1 MKYLTAG
8 DSHGKCLVGIIE
20 GIPYGIDIDE
30 KYINEQMRRRRECM
44 GRSKRQ
50 NIEDD
55 RFDIISG
62 LHNGITTGM
71 PIGAILYNK
80 STREINDSSV
90 FTPSYGD
97 LYGMIK
103 YSSFNSS
110 VIKERTSA
118 RETAARVLL
127 FSFAKRFLELLG
139 ITVSSDVIS
148 CYGSKNKKDFSRI
161 IKKFEEEGDSF
172 GAVFEIRVENL
183 IPCLGGFM
191 EGYDRLESKL
201 SEIIFTIGS
210 IKAVEFGDGI
220 NIALKK
226 SSDII
231 KNPDLLGGIEAGMT
245 TGGPILIRA
254 TTRPLAGIRKDVESR
269 DLKTKNK
276 VFISNATSDITSV
289 FAAAVISEYLVSFV
303 IADEIIKKFGSD
315 NFYDI
320 KKQYELWKRKTK
332 KTLKGIKK

>member
-1 MKYLTAG
+1 M
-8 DSHGKCLVGIIE
+8 E
-20 GIPYGIDIDE
+20 
-30 KYINEQMRRRRECM
+30 N
-44 GRSKRQ
+44 
-50 NIEDD
+50 D

-71 PIGAILYNK
+71 PVGAILYNN
-80 STREINDSSV
+80 STREINDSSI

-139 ITVSSDVIS
+139 IDVSSDVVS
-148 CYGSKNKKDFSRI
+148 CYGSKNKKDFSKI

-172 GAVFEIRVENL
+172 GGIFEVRVKNIL
-183 IPCLGGFM
+183 PGIGDFS
-191 EGYDRLESKL
+191 EGYERLQSKL
-201 SEIIFTIGS
+201 SQSIFSIGS

-220 NIALKK
+220 NIAFKK
-226 SSDII
+226 SSDVI
-231 KNPDLLGGIEAGMT
+231 KNSELLGGIEAGMT
-245 TGGPILIRA
+245 TGEPILIRA
-254 TTRPLAGIRKDVESR
+254 TTRPLAGIKKKVESR
-269 DLKTKNK
+269 DLKTGKK
-276 VFISNATSDITSV
+276 VFISSATSDITSV

-320 KKQYELWKRKTK
+320 KKQYDLWKIKTEKILKRK
-332 KTLKGIKK
+332 